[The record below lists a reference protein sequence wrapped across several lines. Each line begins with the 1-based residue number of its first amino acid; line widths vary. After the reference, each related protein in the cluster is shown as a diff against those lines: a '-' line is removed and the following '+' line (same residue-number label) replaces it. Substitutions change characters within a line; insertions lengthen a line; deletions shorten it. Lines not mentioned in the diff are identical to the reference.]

1 MDGTGGCWDDY
12 YHQLHGTSQA
22 VRPAGR
28 EAGCLD
34 PPAAPAFAA
43 APGCAARSAGGG
55 WQGVH
60 QGGNGP
66 VVPWDVGGL

>member
-1 MDGTGGCWDDY
+1 LF
-12 YHQLHGTSQA
+12 HQLHGASQA

-34 PPAAPAFAA
+34 PPAAPALAA

-55 WQGVH
+55 WQGVRE
-60 QGGNGP
+60 GGNGRAMGCWG
-66 VVPWDVGGL
+66 VVKSKPRKSEGF